1 MMLETI
7 RDYAAERLAKRADA
21 DEIRSRHA
29 RHFLSLAE
37 DSEAGLDGPD
47 WVVWR
52 RRLDAEIDNFRAAF
66 AWLMATRRV
75 ETALALASAL
85 QPFWRPG
92 WHDREVRGWLNTA
105 LSLADDTTP
114 PGARARALLASSRG
128 ALLASLRY
136 ALLDPEQ
143 AERDA
148 AAALELYRQLGDQA
162 GIAESLVS
170 LGYRQVCLG
179 RYRQAGT
186 LAQEALGAARASGDE
201 RAIGWALWLRA
212 TAEEDFDE
220 VHSLVREAVAHF
232 HHSGAIRR
240 IYPLLNPEAHVAI
253 EYGRYSE
260 ALSLLN
266 EALTAA
272 RAADDGPGIAMIRGN
287 EAVAHHMLTNYEE
300 AAGALSEQLGLCR
313 DLSLDQTA
321 EEALLCTAVI
331 AAHRGARQE
340 AGLLAG
346 AASTRFEK
354 RRRMA
359 AEELLFRRI
368 KEQLP
373 TDVRE
378 TEARTGDSA
387 ARAGDTLSDHDA
399 IHIALRALKVD
410 RRQARSTQPTA
421 KPPIDTPRP
430 PMNRDERSRSQD
442 PSPRRA

>member
-179 RYRQAGT
+179 RLPAGRHPRSR
-186 LAQEALGAARASGDE
+186 GPGCRAR
-201 RAIGWALWLRA
+201 
-212 TAEEDFDE
+212 
-220 VHSLVREAVAHF
+220 
-232 HHSGAIRR
+232 IRR
-240 IYPLLNPEAHVAI
+240 
-253 EYGRYSE
+253 
-260 ALSLLN
+260 
-266 EALTAA
+266 
-272 RAADDGPGIAMIRGN
+272 
-287 EAVAHHMLTNYEE
+287 
-300 AAGALSEQLGLCR
+300 
-313 DLSLDQTA
+313 
-321 EEALLCTAVI
+321 
-331 AAHRGARQE
+331 
-340 AGLLAG
+340 
-346 AASTRFEK
+346 
-354 RRRMA
+354 
-359 AEELLFRRI
+359 
-368 KEQLP
+368 
-373 TDVRE
+373 
-378 TEARTGDSA
+378 
-387 ARAGDTLSDHDA
+387 
-399 IHIALRALKVD
+399 
-410 RRQARSTQPTA
+410 
-421 KPPIDTPRP
+421 
-430 PMNRDERSRSQD
+430 
-442 PSPRRA
+442 